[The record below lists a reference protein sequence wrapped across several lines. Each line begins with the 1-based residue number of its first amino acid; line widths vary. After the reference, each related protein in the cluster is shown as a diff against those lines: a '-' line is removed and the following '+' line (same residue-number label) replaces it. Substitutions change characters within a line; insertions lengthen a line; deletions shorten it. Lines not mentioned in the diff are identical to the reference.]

1 MMFGRHKL
9 APLISPNKTIEGLI
23 GGTLIGTLG
32 GVIFYVLII
41 KDFQNIFMLILLTLF
56 LSIIGQLGDL
66 VKSSI
71 KRNAGIKDF
80 SNLIPGHGGIL
91 DRFDSIIFISLTY
104 IVIVNLF

>member
-1 MMFGRHKL
+1 M
-9 APLISPNKTIEGLI
+9 I
-23 GGTLIGTLG
+23 
-32 GVIFYVLII
+32 V
-41 KDFQNIFMLILLTLF
+41 LTLF

-104 IVIVNLF
+104 IVISSLF